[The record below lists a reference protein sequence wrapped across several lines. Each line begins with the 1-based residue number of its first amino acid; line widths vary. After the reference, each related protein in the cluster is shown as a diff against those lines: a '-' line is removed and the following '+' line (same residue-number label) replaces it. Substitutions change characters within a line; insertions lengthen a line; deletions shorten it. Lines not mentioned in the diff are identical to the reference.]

1 MAKQAPEFPINE
13 RDLVDLMV
21 ASLRVN
27 TVNPPGNER
36 PLAELWGRWMEEL
49 GLEVRLQPLGEN
61 RANVIGVLK
70 GKGTKP
76 SLLYNGHLDTVPPGA
91 VEWDYGPF
99 SGQIVGDR
107 IYGRG
112 AADMKSGVVA
122 MIMAAGAIKAAG
134 IELEGDLVVAATAG
148 EETDS
153 IGARKFLQ
161 EKEMEKVG
169 AMVIGE
175 PSNNNIVIAE
185 KGTLWLKITTYGKT
199 AHGSMPHLGVNAI
212 LHMNQIISRLE
223 NLKFAYNPHPLLGG
237 PTLNIGTIAG
247 GVTTNVVA
255 DQCQMSIDIRSVPG
269 MEHAAILEELKN
281 MLKELEREL
290 PGFRAKLEVINDRP
304 PVDME
309 EDNEF
314 VQLGMKVAEQVLGK
328 RPVPG
333 GVNFY
338 TDAAVFVPA
347 TNLPMFIFGPGKSEL
362 AHQPNE
368 YVEISKLVEAAQFYA
383 AFAAEYL
390 G

>member
-1 MAKQAPEFPINE
+1 M
-13 RDLVDLMV
+13 
-21 ASLRVN
+21 
-27 TVNPPGNER
+27 
-36 PLAELWGRWMEEL
+36 
-49 GLEVRLQPLGEN
+49 
-61 RANVIGVLK
+61 
-70 GKGTKP
+70 
-76 SLLYNGHLDTVPPGA
+76 
-91 VEWDYGPF
+91 EWDYGPF

-304 PVDME
+304 PVDTE